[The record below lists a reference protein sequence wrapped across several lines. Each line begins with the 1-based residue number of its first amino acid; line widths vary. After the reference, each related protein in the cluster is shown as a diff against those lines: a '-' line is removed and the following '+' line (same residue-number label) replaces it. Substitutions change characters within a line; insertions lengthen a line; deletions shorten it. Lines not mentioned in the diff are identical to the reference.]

1 MKMKKISYL
10 LSCVLLC
17 TVTFI
22 TNAQSG
28 RTGKL
33 RWNISNGILTISG
46 NGAMPNYNKY
56 KPNKNRYNCPWH
68 SYLKHITDIVI
79 CDGVI
84 SIGDNAFYI
93 CDTDYV
99 PWECIV
105 SMTAIYDYYSN
116 CSRLTSITI
125 PNSVNSIG
133 RNAFRGCSNLISVI
147 IPNSVTT
154 IGSSAFSDCHSL
166 TSITIPNSV
175 TIIESYVF
183 DSCSGLN
190 YVTLSDSATVIRYA
204 AFRGCHGLTSVIIPN
219 SVTTIGGD
227 AFAYCRGLKS
237 VTIPKSVI
245 EIANNAFSDCDNLEE
260 IIIHA
265 TEPPKIKPFNAFS
278 NIDKVKCTLYV
289 PTVALPA
296 YRIVNGWKDFEN
308 IESFNERV
316 DKE

>member
-1 MKMKKISYL
+1 MKKLSHF

-17 TVTFI
+17 TFSLI
-22 TNAQSG
+22 TYAQSG
-28 RTGKL
+28 KTGKL
-33 RWNISNGILTISG
+33 RWNISNGTLTISG
-46 NGAMPNYNKY
+46 VGAMPNYKY
-56 KPNKNRYNCPWH
+56 QPNRNRINSPWYY
-68 SYLKHITDIVI
+68 YLKDITNVVI
-79 CDGVI
+79 YNGVS
-84 SIGDNAFYI
+84 SIGDNAFYANNN
-93 CDTDYV
+93 DDLLLVTVFGSD
-99 PWECIV
+99 
-105 SMTAIYDYYSN
+105 TAIDEYYSDRN
-116 CSRLTSITI
+116 GLVSVSI
-125 PNSVNSIG
+125 PNSVTSIG
-133 RNAFRGCSNLISVI
+133 IDAFRGCNGLTSII
-147 IPNSVTT
+147 IPNSVIT
-154 IGSSAFSDCHSL
+154 IGSGAFSGCFGL

-175 TIIESYVF
+175 TTIESYIF
-183 DSCSGLN
+183 DCCSSLN
-190 YVTLSDSATVIRYA
+190 SVTLSYSATVVRYA
-204 AFRGCHGLTSVIIPN
+204 AFRGCNGLMSVSIPN
-219 SVTTIGGD
+219 SVTTIGGH
-227 AFAYCRGLKS
+227 AFAFSRSLKS